1 MNRLVGFDVGYGVH
15 LIYSYNTDYGEKRSR
30 YFVEL
35 EGSFAL
41 GGHIKLV
48 SKAGLALLI

>member
-1 MNRLVGFDVGYGVH
+1 MNRLVSFDVGYGVH
-15 LIYSYNTDYGEKRSR
+15 LIDGYNTDNGEKRSR

-41 GGHIKLV
+41 GGHTKLV
-48 SKAGLALLI
+48 S